1 MVHPAVAKESMKIL
15 IVEDEAKLAMVL
27 HKGLKENGY
36 IADWADDGELGL
48 DMALEGNYAAIILD
62 VMLPKKDGF
71 EVLRELRK
79 AGSTVPI
86 IMLTARSRV
95 DDRIQGLDL
104 GADDYLP
111 KPFDFKELLARLRA
125 VTRRP
130 TVELR
135 TILKVAD
142 LELDLQSREVRR
154 GGDAID
160 LTAKELVLLEYLM
173 SRKGLALT
181 RAMILENVWA
191 SEDAYDGGSNLVEVY
206 INFLRKKIDQGRPVK
221 LIQTLRGVGYTLQE
235 PA

>member
-1 MVHPAVAKESMKIL
+1 MKIL
-15 IVEDEAKLAMVL
+15 VVEDEVKLAQVL
-27 HKGLKENGY
+27 IKGLKENGY
-36 IADWADDGELGL
+36 IAEWAEDGELGL
-48 DMALEGNYAAIILD
+48 AMAREGAFDAIILD
-62 VMLPKKDGF
+62 VMLPKLNGF
-71 EVLRELRK
+71 DVLRELRK
-79 AGSTVPI
+79 AGSMVPI
-86 IMLTARSRV
+86 MMLTARSGV
-95 DDRIQGLDL
+95 DDRIRGLDL

-130 TVELR
+130 AVEIR
-135 TILKVAD
+135 QVLKVAD

-154 GGDAID
+154 GGEIIN
-160 LTAKELVLLEYLM
+160 LTAKEVVLLEYLM

>member
-1 MVHPAVAKESMKIL
+1 MKIL
-15 IVEDEAKLAMVL
+15 IVEDEAKLAHVL

-48 DMALEGNYAAIILD
+48 DMAREGNYAAIILD

-221 LIQTLRGVGYTLQE
+221 LIQTLRGVGYTMQE

>member
-1 MVHPAVAKESMKIL
+1 MVHPAVVKESMKIL
-15 IVEDEAKLAMVL
+15 IVEDEAKFAMVL

-36 IADWADDGELGL
+36 IADWAEDGELGL
-48 DMALEGNYAAIILD
+48 DMALEGAYAAIILD

-71 EVLRELRK
+71 EVLRGLRK

-86 IMLTARSRV
+86 LMLTARSSVEDRV
-95 DDRIQGLDL
+95 RGLDL

-130 TVELR
+130 AVELR
-135 TILKVAD
+135 NVLKVAD

-160 LTAKELVLLEYLM
+160 LTAKELILLEYLM

-181 RAMILENVWA
+181 RAMILANVWA
-191 SEDAYDGGSNLVEVY
+191 SDDAYDGGSNLVEVY

>member
-1 MVHPAVAKESMKIL
+1 MKIL
-15 IVEDEAKLAMVL
+15 IVEDEAKLAQVL
-27 HKGLKENGY
+27 LKGLKENGY
-36 IADWADDGELGL
+36 IAEWAEDGELGL
-48 DMALEGNYAAIILD
+48 AMARDGSFEAIILD
-62 VMLPKKDGF
+62 VMLPKMNGF
-71 EVLRELRK
+71 DVLRDLRK
-79 AGSTVPI
+79 AGNKVPI
-86 IMLTARSRV
+86 LMLTARSGVEDRV
-95 DDRIQGLDL
+95 RGLDL

-130 TVELR
+130 AVEVR
-135 TILKVAD
+135 KVLKVAD

-154 GGDAID
+154 GGEIIN

-191 SEDAYDGGSNLVEVY
+191 SDDVYDGGSNLVEVY

-235 PA
+235 PT

>member
-1 MVHPAVAKESMKIL
+1 MKIL
-15 IVEDEAKLAMVL
+15 IVEDEAKLALML

-36 IADWADDGELGL
+36 VADWADDGELGL
-48 DMALEGNYAAIILD
+48 DMAREGAYDAIILD

-71 EVLRELRK
+71 AVLRELRK

-130 TVELR
+130 AVELR

-154 GGDAID
+154 AGELID

>member
-1 MVHPAVAKESMKIL
+1 MRIL
-15 IVEDEAKLAMVL
+15 IIEDEAKLAQVL

-36 IADWADDGELGL
+36 IADWAEDGELGL
-48 DMALEGNYAAIILD
+48 HMAREGNYAAIILD
-62 VMLPKKDGF
+62 VMLPKMDGF

-86 IMLTARSRV
+86 MMLTARSGV
-95 DDRIQGLDL
+95 DDRVLGLDL

-130 TVELR
+130 AVELR
-135 TILKVAD
+135 NVLKVAD
-142 LELDLQSREVRR
+142 LELDLRTREVRR
-154 GGDAID
+154 GGEIIS

-191 SEDAYDGGSNLVEVY
+191 TEDAYDGGSNLVEVY
-206 INFLRKKIDQGRPVK
+206 INFLRKKIDQGHPVK
-221 LIQTLRGVGYTLQE
+221 LIQTLRGVGYSMHE

>member
-1 MVHPAVAKESMKIL
+1 MKIL
-15 IVEDEAKLAMVL
+15 IVEDEAKLALML

-36 IADWADDGELGL
+36 VAEWADDGELGL
-48 DMALEGNYAAIILD
+48 DMAREGDYAAIILD

-71 EVLRELRK
+71 AVLRELRK
-79 AGSTVPI
+79 DGSTVPVM
-86 IMLTARSRV
+86 MLTARSTV
-95 DDRIQGLDL
+95 DDRVRGLDL

-130 TVELR
+130 AVELR
-135 TILKVAD
+135 SILKVAD
-142 LELDLQSREVRR
+142 LEFDLRSREVRR
-154 GGDAID
+154 AGEPID
-160 LTAKELVLLEYLM
+160 LTAKELALLEYLM

-191 SEDAYDGGSNLVEVY
+191 SDDMYDGGSNLVEVY
-206 INFLRKKIDQGRPVK
+206 INFLRKKIDQRSDVK
-221 LIQTLRGVGYTLQE
+221 LIQTLRGVGYTMQE